1 MKKLQNIISPQGNT
15 DQKHN
20 EVLSQTKSTIRYYL
34 THSSCYYQ
42 KDKKKMQLLAKI
54 WTKGNIYILFVRL
67 ESSKAIMENNMKVP

>member
-42 KDKKKMQLLAKI
+42 KDKKKNA
-54 WTKGNIYILFVRL
+54 TA
-67 ESSKAIMENNMKVP
+67 SKNMDKRKYLHTVCKTGK